1 MNALS
6 VADCRRGGVINCSME
21 HFPPGGNRLCRLQTL
36 QPPFTGSANPMEIL
50 LWRSD
55 EPHGG

>member
-1 MNALS
+1 
-6 VADCRRGGVINCSME
+6 ME
-21 HFPPGGNRLCRLQTL
+21 QFPPEGNRLCRLQTL
-36 QPPFTGSANPMEIL
+36 LPPYTGSANPMEIL

>member
-1 MNALS
+1 VNALS
-6 VADCRRGGVINCSME
+6 QADCRRGGVINGSME
-21 HFPPGGNRLCRLQTL
+21 HFPPEGNRLCRLQTL
-36 QPPFTGSANPMEIL
+36 LPPYTGSANPMEIL